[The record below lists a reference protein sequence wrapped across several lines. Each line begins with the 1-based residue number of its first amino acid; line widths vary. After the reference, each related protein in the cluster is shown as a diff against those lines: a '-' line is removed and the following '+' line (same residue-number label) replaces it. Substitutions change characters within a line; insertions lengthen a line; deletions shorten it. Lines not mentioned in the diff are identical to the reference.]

1 MTFDTATAPA
11 LLAIAEI
18 DVHTGAPHWVTNA
31 NECGHPIPETFEPES
46 NDAIR
51 AACWIWAMESSEYTA
66 GLIWEL
72 IPYTA
77 KALAEFAG
85 RNAKYCK
92 G

>member
-11 LLAIAEI
+11 RIAIAEI
-18 DVHTGAPHWVTNA
+18 DVRKGAAHWVTGA
-31 NECGHPIPETFEPES
+31 KEGGTAISES
-46 NDAIR
+46 FTPDSREAV
-51 AACWIWAMESSEYTA
+51 AAAAWIWAMESNEYTA

-72 IPYTA
+72 IPYTP

-85 RNAKYCK
+85 RNAHYCK

>member
-1 MTFDTATAPA
+1 MTGDELKNHAFI
-11 LLAIAEI
+11 AIAEI
-18 DVHTGAPHWVTNA
+18 DVHKGAAKWVENAKETGRPL
-31 NECGHPIPETFEPES
+31 PKSFSPES
-46 NDAIR
+46 NDAVR
-51 AACWIWAMESSEYTA
+51 AACWIWAMESNEYTA

-72 IPYTA
+72 IPYTP

>member
-18 DVHTGAPHWVTNA
+18 DVHKGAAKWVDTAQFNR
-31 NECGHPIPETFEPES
+31 PIPKSFSPES
-46 NDAIR
+46 RDAVR
-51 AACWIWAMESSEYTA
+51 AAAWIWAMESNEYTA

-72 IPYTA
+72 IPYTP